1 MSVWWDDSY
10 TIGKEKHVHQER
22 GRACFWDLLKAIE
35 TKNAKDVKVD
45 LFIFKNKE
53 DAIETDKLRNDVLCV
68 PEEDMY
74 KYLKLASN
82 LFELPEITI
91 AEKGKYKNLDL
102 YEDICDIYVLSY
114 DFTGKTYIYIKAVL
128 TYVRYLFED
137 NRGFGKIVRAALDH
151 SEKLPEIPFIEIFAI
166 CHMSNEYQYQNSNHS
181 LMRSNSC
188 YTDPVIY
195 TEAYLIEGLKSPAK
209 SLVHNLFGIR
219 YEGTQPSRISSHQ
232 KITEEVIINFKRI
245 SC

>member
-10 TIGKEKHVHQER
+10 TIGKEKHVHHER
-22 GRACFWDLLKAIE
+22 GRACFYDLLEAISR
-35 TKNAKDVKVD
+35 KGASDVKVD

-53 DAIETDKLRNDVLCV
+53 HALEGNRLRNDVLCV

-74 KYLKLASN
+74 RYLKLASN

-102 YEDICDIYVLSY
+102 YNDICDIYVLSY
-114 DFTGKTYIYIKAVL
+114 DFTGKSYIYIKAVL

-151 SEKLPEIPFIEIFAI
+151 SEKLPEIPFIEVFAI
-166 CHMSNEYQYQNSNHS
+166 CHISNEYKYQNSNHS
-181 LMRSNSC
+181 LMLKSE
-188 YTDPVIY
+188 YYGEPEIY
-195 TEAYLIEGLKSPAK
+195 TEAYLIEKLKDSKQRMVHHVFGLKYNSNA
-209 SLVHNLFGIR
+209 L
-219 YEGTQPSRISSHQ
+219 SRLSSTQ
-232 KITEEVIINFKRI
+232 KITEEVIINFKRV